1 MFLEESHYYIHMLA
15 DEFCEIYDNEI
26 GCMDPCDEE
35 VIEHIE
41 DYYDRHYGSLL
52 QRGIWSAYNPQY
64 DGPEYLHPEFD
75 DY

>member
-1 MFLEESHYYIHMLA
+1 
-15 DEFCEIYDNEI
+15 
-26 GCMDPCDEE
+26 MDPCDEEVGFIEDDE

-64 DGPEYLHPEFD
+64 DGPEYLHPEFVD

>member
-1 MFLEESHYYIHMLA
+1 MPAFYA
-15 DEFCEIYDNEI
+15 GEIYDNEVD
-26 GCMDPCDEE
+26 CMDPCDQEVGFIEDEE

-52 QRGIWSAYNPQY
+52 QRGIWSAYHPQY
-64 DGPEYLHPEFD
+64 DGPEYLHPEFY